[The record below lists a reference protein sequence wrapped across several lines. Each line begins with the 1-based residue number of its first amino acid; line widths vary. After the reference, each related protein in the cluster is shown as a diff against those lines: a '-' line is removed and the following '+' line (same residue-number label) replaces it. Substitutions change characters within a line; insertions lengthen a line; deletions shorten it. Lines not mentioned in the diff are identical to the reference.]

1 MELTGFSA
9 AQPCHAKAKS
19 SGFSDALIL
28 YPGLGV
34 PESHGASE
42 HERVQQAE
50 TGRSGSRKMFKLQ
63 CLLSDLVADASREG
77 Q

>member
-42 HERVQQAE
+42 HERVQEAE
-50 TGRSGSRKMFKLQ
+50 TGRSNLKNFVRSIRP
-63 CLLSDLVADASREG
+63 LSDPLAE
-77 Q
+77 

>member
-42 HERVQQAE
+42 HERVQQADC
-50 TGRSGSRKMFKLQ
+50 GNGGFRKLSSG
-63 CLLSDLVADASREG
+63 
-77 Q
+77 